1 MKFIMKSGI
10 KKIIIHQLIFL
21 FTAGIIVFL
30 TALYE
35 KRTLPQELATT
46 QRILCDGTF
55 FAAVIFTFIGLMLF
69 ISHWGGFDSFS
80 YIMSKLKNKNTESYF
95 EYVRNRHANK
105 KNPTV
110 LFFTTGL
117 VMLTASICMIL

>member
-1 MKFIMKSGI
+1 MKFSI
-10 KKIIIHQLIFL
+10 KKIIMHQFIFL
-21 FTAGIIVFL
+21 FAAGVIVFL
-30 TALYE
+30 TVLYE
-35 KRTLPQELATT
+35 KRALPQELATT
-46 QRILCDGTF
+46 QRILCDGAF
-55 FAAVIFTFIGLMLF
+55 FASVIFTFIGLMLF

-80 YIMSKLKNKNTESYF
+80 YIMSKLKNKNKESYF

-105 KNPTV
+105 KSPTV